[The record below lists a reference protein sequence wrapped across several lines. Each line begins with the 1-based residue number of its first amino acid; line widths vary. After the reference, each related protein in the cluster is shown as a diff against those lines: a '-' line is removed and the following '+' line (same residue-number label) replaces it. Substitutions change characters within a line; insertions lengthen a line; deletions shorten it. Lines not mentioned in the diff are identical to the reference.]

1 MKKEYYNL
9 HISLFRFNSKTDY
22 LPCYKKYTIVYNPKQ
37 TLYDILNDLFEKE
50 KFKYEE
56 KEKCYLQ
63 VNKYFV
69 NANQSIKDIVDKF
82 GDELVFEPISIY
94 RATND
99 LIIDTKDYEEKLR
112 LFEKYMNIEQKKI
125 YEKKFILEYYAS
137 NSININ
143 RNYIGN
149 HNLLIAYDLIKNNKT
164 IQNEI
169 VKILLDK
176 NNGIWYQT
184 SLKNRLFNYSLSNEE
199 RYKKLVDICIPNSY
213 EKNKYFL
220 DKEDC
225 SIEIKTSF
233 LGFNIAVYQGTQD
246 ISFENII
253 AKSNGTYIFINS
265 RFHDLALSSLEVNSN
280 FSLKIAGEILLD
292 AKDSNVDFLIVN
304 DMQSFEIFDK
314 NQEEIQKIVG
324 RDINIPIIRSQ
335 QFYMLLKGEK
345 DIKKLG
351 FDKHKVKVNFI
362 N

>member
-1 MKKEYYNL
+1 
-9 HISLFRFNSKTDY
+9 
-22 LPCYKKYTIVYNPKQ
+22 
-37 TLYDILNDLFEKE
+37 
-50 KFKYEE
+50 
-56 KEKCYLQ
+56 
-63 VNKYFV
+63 
-69 NANQSIKDIVDKF
+69 
-82 GDELVFEPISIY
+82 
-94 RATND
+94 
-99 LIIDTKDYEEKLR
+99 
-112 LFEKYMNIEQKKI
+112 MNIEQKKI

-324 RDINIPIIRSQ
+324 RDINIPIISSK

-362 N
+362 DY